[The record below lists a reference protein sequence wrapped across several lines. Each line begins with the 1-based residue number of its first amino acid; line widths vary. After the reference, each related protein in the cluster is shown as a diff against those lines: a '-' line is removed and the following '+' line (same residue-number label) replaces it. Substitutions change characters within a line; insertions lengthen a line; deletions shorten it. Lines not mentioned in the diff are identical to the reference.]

1 LRLRSDLTVAGQI
14 VLLRGI
20 NLGARNRIA
29 MPELRTLLEEA
40 GFEDVRTYVQSGN
53 VVLASVLTP
62 EQVARRCEQAIA
74 DRLGLQIE
82 VVTRTRDELAEV
94 VARDPLGKVATN
106 PKRYQ
111 VTFLASEPDHDVVS
125 ALEAAAVAPEQVAHS
140 GREVYAWHPDG
151 VGRSKLAAL
160 LTGKGLGVTAT
171 SRNWTTVTA
180 LLALA
185 DEA

>member
-1 LRLRSDLTVAGQI
+1 MRQI

-29 MPELRTLLEEA
+29 MPALRELLSAA

-53 VVLASVLTP
+53 VVLSSKAGP
-62 EQVARRCEQAIA
+62 DKVAAKCRKQIA
-74 DRLGLQIE
+74 QRFELDIA

-94 VARDPLGKVATN
+94 VARNPLGDVARD

-111 VTFLASEPDHDVVS
+111 VSFCDAEPAAEVVAKLAALAARSERF
-125 ALEAAAVAPEQVAHS
+125 AAH
-140 GREVYAWHPDG
+140 GRELYAWHPAG
-151 VGRSKLAAL
+151 VARSKLWAGLA
-160 LTGKGLGVTAT
+160 GRNLGVTAT
-171 SRNWTTVTA
+171 ARNWTTVTA

-185 DEA
+185 DA